1 MKVTL
6 TDLLADARP
15 RLGEFLTNARAWL
28 GKLPARL
35 AELVSGQASKEKAAL
50 SAAQAAVQEL
60 QTRVSTLEREATR
73 NEQAQEQVTRRL
85 TRMREKYDERRKT
98 AAERWREIQKLRG
111 ENKRLDRRLVKATT
125 RSTEP
130 KAALPKKAAKASKR
144 STSSKPA

>member
-1 MKVTL
+1 
-6 TDLLADARP
+6 
-15 RLGEFLTNARAWL
+15 
-28 GKLPARL
+28 
-35 AELVSGQASKEKAAL
+35 
-50 SAAQAAVQEL
+50 
-60 QTRVSTLEREATR
+60 
-73 NEQAQEQVTRRL
+73 
-85 TRMREKYDERRKT
+85 MREKYDERRKT